1 MGDLSCTRQPFISY
15 SYLKG
20 VRTQLVAASMAS
32 CSVAVVRS
40 KDADCLD
47 RTDFGPDQTARAV
60 CSLKTEK
67 YGPDHRPT
75 PDRD

>member
-1 MGDLSCTRQPFISY
+1 MGAESLRVGFLRCPRR
-15 SYLKG
+15 G
-20 VRTQLVAASMAS
+20 VFLILFPVVSVAA
-32 CSVAVVRS
+32 VRS